1 MPRFLREYSLE
12 LSSIVFMVGLIMT
25 VFVVIKYFFRAS
37 APYYI
42 SNILQAIGN
51 WIVWLTVIGPLLLM
65 GGGWY
70 FFDGVK
76 KRWEFAHLINTES
89 KAVFLRN
96 IDRLEELSYNLTE
109 RHRELFYEKKRELKI
124 R

>member
-25 VFVVIKYFFRAS
+25 VFVVIKYFFSAS

>member
-1 MPRFLREYSLE
+1 
-12 LSSIVFMVGLIMT
+12 MVGLIMT
-25 VFVVIKYFFRAS
+25 VFVVIKYFFSAS